1 VRHKPSTVRDEELS
15 SLDERLTRQED
26 DELRRLNYFSQIGN
40 LSPLKKERF
49 VQLRLRDRRIEIR
62 PPREFGEDV
71 EYTGRQRRR
80 LRLPFFHWS

>member
-1 VRHKPSTVRDEELS
+1 MRHKPSTVQDEELS

-26 DELRRLNYFSQIGN
+26 DELRRLNFFSQMGS

-62 PPREFGEDV
+62 PPREFGEDGG
-71 EYTGRQRRR
+71 YTPKQRRR
-80 LRLPFFHWS
+80 LHLPFLHRS